1 VIEVRPV
8 LIMAGGT
15 GGHVF
20 PALAVADELRLRGV
34 PVVWLGTKAGIESR
48 LVPQAGYP
56 IEWMSITGLRGKN
69 ILTLL
74 VAPFRLIMAGGT
86 GGHVFPAL
94 AVADELRLRGVPV
107 VWLGTK
113 AGIES
118 RLVPQAGYPIE
129 WMSITGLRGKNILTL
144 LVAPFR
150 LVMACW
156 QASRVLLRRK
166 PCAVLGMGGFASGPG
181 GLMAW
186 LMRKPLLV
194 HEQNAIAG
202 LTNKILSGFAVTVL
216 QAFPDVFEK
225 AVTTGNPV
233 RQSICD
239 IDDPLTR
246 FENRSSQTQKLRV
259 LVIGGSLGAV
269 KLNQV
274 VPQALA
280 KINIENRPE
289 VIHQTGEKNFT
300 SATTFY
306 NNENV
311 VVSDEIKVEAFIDDM
326 PAVYQWADLVICRSG
341 AMTVFE
347 LAAAGVA
354 SVLIPYPHAVDDHQ
368 TQNALYL
375 ENAGAAI
382 IKQQDD
388 LTADWV
394 VEVLEDFSSNRKKL
408 KEMAIAARKLAIPN
422 SAKTI
427 ADACLSAGGVA

>member
-1 VIEVRPV
+1 MDVRPV
-8 LIMAGGT
+8 
-15 GGHVF
+15 
-20 PALAVADELRLRGV
+20 
-34 PVVWLGTKAGIESR
+34 
-48 LVPQAGYP
+48 
-56 IEWMSITGLRGKN
+56 
-69 ILTLL
+69 
-74 VAPFRLIMAGGT
+74 LIMAGGT

-156 QASRVLLRRK
+156 QALRVLLRRK

-202 LTNKILSGFAVTVL
+202 LTNKILSGFATTVL

-225 AVTTGNPV
+225 TAVKQIITTGNPV

-239 IDDPLTR
+239 IDEPSVRL
-246 FENRSSQTQKLRV
+246 ENYSDEMRPLRV
-259 LVIGGSLGAV
+259 LIIGGSLGAV
-269 KLNQV
+269 KLNQLI
-274 VPQALA
+274 PQALA
-280 KINIENRPE
+280 RMNTESRPE
-289 VIHQTGEKNFT
+289 VIHQTGEKNFA
-300 SATTFY
+300 SAVSFY
-306 NNENV
+306 NDENIAINEAN
-311 VVSDEIKVEAFIDDM
+311 DNKTDNKTDNKIKVEAFIDDM

-354 SVLIPYPHAVDDHQ
+354 SVLVPYPHAVDDHQ

-375 ENAGAAI
+375 EHAGAAI
-382 IKQQDD
+382 IKQQDT
-388 LTADWV
+388 LTADWI
-394 VEVLEDFSSNRKKL
+394 VEVFEDFSSNRKKL
-408 KEMAIAARKLAIPN
+408 KEMAIAARKLAIPD
-422 SAKTI
+422 SAKAI
-427 ADACLSAGGVA
+427 ADACLSAGGIA

>member
-1 VIEVRPV
+1 MDARPV

-74 VAPFRLIMAGGT
+74 L
-86 GGHVFPAL
+86 
-94 AVADELRLRGVPV
+94 
-107 VWLGTK
+107 
-113 AGIES
+113 
-118 RLVPQAGYPIE
+118 
-129 WMSITGLRGKNILTL
+129 
-144 LVAPFR
+144 APFR

-156 QASRVLLRRK
+156 QALRVLLRRK

-202 LTNKILSGFAVTVL
+202 LTNKILSGFATTVL

-225 AVTTGNPV
+225 GVTTGNPV

-246 FENRSSQTQKLRV
+246 FKNRSSQTQKLRV

-306 NNENV
+306 NNENI

-347 LAAAGVA
+347 LAAAGVP

-375 ENAGAAI
+375 ENVGAAI
-382 IKQQDD
+382 IKQQDE

-394 VEVLEDFSSNRKKL
+394 VEVLEDFSANRKKL
-408 KEMAIAARKLAIPN
+408 QNMAVAARKLAIPG

-427 ADACLSAGGVA
+427 ADACLSAGGIA

>member
-1 VIEVRPV
+1 MIDVRPV
-8 LIMAGGT
+8 
-15 GGHVF
+15 
-20 PALAVADELRLRGV
+20 
-34 PVVWLGTKAGIESR
+34 
-48 LVPQAGYP
+48 
-56 IEWMSITGLRGKN
+56 
-69 ILTLL
+69 
-74 VAPFRLIMAGGT
+74 LIMAGGT

-156 QASRVLLRRK
+156 QAFCVLLRRK

-202 LTNKILSGFAVTVL
+202 LTNKILSGFATTVL
-216 QAFPDVFEK
+216 QAFPDVFK
-225 AVTTGNPV
+225 AAAVKQIITTGNPV

-239 IDDPLTR
+239 IEEPSVRL
-246 FENRSSQTQKLRV
+246 ENRSDEARSLRV
-259 LVIGGSLGAV
+259 LILGGSLGAV
-269 KLNQV
+269 KLNQLI
-274 VPQALA
+274 PQALA
-280 KINIENRPE
+280 RMSAESRPE
-289 VIHQTGEKNFT
+289 VIHQTGEKNFA
-300 SATTFY
+300 SATSFY
-306 NNENV
+306 NDENIIINEA
-311 VVSDEIKVEAFIDDM
+311 SDDKTNDNKTDYKIKVEAFIDDM
-326 PAVYQWADLVICRSG
+326 SAVYQWADLVICRSG

-382 IKQQDD
+382 IKQQDE
-388 LTADWV
+388 LTADWI
-394 VEVLEDFSSNRKKL
+394 VEVLEDFSVNRKKL
-408 KEMAIAARKLAIPN
+408 QNMAIAARKLAIPN

-427 ADACLSAGGVA
+427 ADACLSAGGIT